1 MKKVLRIIVILIL
14 LVSVSSC
21 NPSQQTGRE
30 TEAANSTDLVGT
42 AEATPTHEGDLA
54 SPTPTES
61 DCFPLLG
68 IENKIEIL
76 NGIDEIYYGFI
87 EEYIAGVTITDENKG
102 VINLSIELDG
112 IDEDALS
119 EAVDENLG
127 DLLNPENNVPN
138 DICEYEILQEDNTV
152 WLNYSFAKSQM
163 DGLKTPEYYYEL
175 LADELPQMPDN
186 IIIDTIAIGYTS
198 EYTDLTFHI
207 MYWDVPENT
216 AKEYMESLSEFNKI
230 KYDEFR
236 YHAFAK
242 TMSGLDLF
250 VEFAGNMVNTYLIWA
265 QPDGTS
271 VGDAF
276 LLDNPYTLLD
286 EDIIREFIQDPEGT
300 IPFTKTGQKIL
311 DIIGYNGKGISLSI
325 SESSEMVE
333 LTPNG
338 DGFDVDFTDVK
349 NCVTI
354 RMYDI
359 DRNTI
364 PDAKDAFIAAFPDS
378 YFVDHAESDQFGCV
392 RNGEYA
398 VEFRPGETMESCSFE
413 ADSESYDE
421 VAGFIAALQF
431 DEFLQI
437 PESFA
442 YIDGSTTKTA
452 GIVPDD
458 EGGLMLLLEV
468 EFSVPLDDRDRAIQY
483 YTDYLKNRFGE
494 VERLEVGNGQRY
506 EETSDVLLLQSGD
519 DSASYGVAVA
529 ELNRNTLIVLTVCA
543 EYEHG
548 G

>member
-1 MKKVLRIIVILIL
+1 
-14 LVSVSSC
+14 
-21 NPSQQTGRE
+21 
-30 TEAANSTDLVGT
+30 
-42 AEATPTHEGDLA
+42 
-54 SPTPTES
+54 
-61 DCFPLLG
+61 
-68 IENKIEIL
+68 
-76 NGIDEIYYGFI
+76 
-87 EEYIAGVTITDENKG
+87 
-102 VINLSIELDG
+102 
-112 IDEDALS
+112 
-119 EAVDENLG
+119 
-127 DLLNPENNVPN
+127 
-138 DICEYEILQEDNTV
+138 
-152 WLNYSFAKSQM
+152 M

-186 IIIDTIAIGYTS
+186 IIIDTITIGYTS

-207 MYWDVPENT
+207 IYWDVPENT

-250 VEFAGNMVNTYLIWA
+250 VEFAGNLINTYLIWG

-271 VGDAF
+271 VDDAF
-276 LLDNPYTLLD
+276 LLDNPHTLLD
-286 EDIIREFIQDPEGT
+286 YDVIREFIQDPVST
-300 IPFTKTGQKIL
+300 IPFTNTGQEAL
-311 DIIGYNGKGISLSI
+311 DIIGYNGKGISVSI

-338 DGFDVDFTDVK
+338 DEFDVDFTDVE

-359 DRNTI
+359 DGNTI
-364 PDAKDAFIAAFPDS
+364 LDTKDAFIAAFPDS

-392 RNGEYA
+392 KNGEYV
-398 VEFRPGETMESCSFE
+398 VEFRPGETMEFCSFE

-437 PESFA
+437 HESFA
-442 YIDGSTTKTA
+442 YIDGSTTKAA
-452 GIVPDD
+452 GVVPDD
-458 EGGLMLLLEV
+458 DGGLMLLLEV
-468 EFSVPLDDRDRAIQY
+468 EFLVPLDDRDQATKY
-483 YTDYLKNRFGE
+483 YNDYLKNRFGE

-519 DSASYGVAVA
+519 NSASYGVTVA
-529 ELNRNTLIVLTVCA
+529 ELNRNTLIVLAVRA
-543 EYEHG
+543 KYE
-548 G
+548 